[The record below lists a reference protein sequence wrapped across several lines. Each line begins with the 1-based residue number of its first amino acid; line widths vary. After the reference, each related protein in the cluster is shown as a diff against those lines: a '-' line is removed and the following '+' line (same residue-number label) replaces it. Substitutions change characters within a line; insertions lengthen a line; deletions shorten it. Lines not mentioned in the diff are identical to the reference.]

1 MNRTSLQSYLCHV
14 KFGER
19 EESVRQAGRQAG
31 KQTVRQTTS
40 QPDRWTGRQTDSQ
53 EDIQTDRQTDRQ
65 TDTKPLTFLR
75 HHPDGPAVV
84 GAVCERGSGGR
95 QTRAHHRDV
104 DRRACGQSLRAG
116 QHCGGRGRGS
126 VAVIK
131 DSGAGLG
138 VSGGHV
144 DVQDPAVHLSFLP
157 IETGSH
163 FKAVCRRPGLHNYLA
178 TETGSHCKDVCRR
191 PGLHNYL
198 PTETGSHFKG
208 VCRRPGLHNYL
219 PTETGSH
226 LKDVSK
232 FRSCVKVEVAVP
244 GFPS

>member
-1 MNRTSLQSYLCHV
+1 M
-14 KFGER
+14 ER
-19 EESVRQAGRQAG
+19 
-31 KQTVRQTTS
+31 
-40 QPDRWTGRQTDSQ
+40 
-53 EDIQTDRQTDRQ
+53 QTDRQRGRHSDRQTYRQ

-104 DRRACGQSLRAG
+104 DRRARGQSLRAG

-157 IETGSH
+157 
-163 FKAVCRRPGLHNYLA
+163 

-198 PTETGSHFKG
+198 PTETGLHSKD

-219 PTETGSH
+219 ATETGSH
-226 LKDVSK
+226 LKDVCRRPRLHNYLATETGSHLK
-232 FRSCVKVEVAVP
+232 DVCKRPGLHNDLVTETGAHFKAVCRRP
-244 GFPS
+244 RLHKRRQKQDRILKILQKARTT